1 MCLLSIYFMHLEVR
15 HKWKMDINI
24 DTIISTFPTN
34 TDAYHFHW
42 NRVDNETIYFL
53 CTVFH

>member
-1 MCLLSIYFMHLEVR
+1 
-15 HKWKMDINI
+15 MDINI